1 MSLPPPGLPPEV
13 GARTR
18 IRSLTA
24 ELANQHAPNVHAAL
38 AYEIGALNELRLGET
53 DQALVHYRDAAAH
66 DPNFRPALFALAR
79 LLRAARDDEA
89 LVRVL
94 ARTVRA
100 SHVATD
106 RAAALVEL
114 GCLLEDR
121 LDDAVAARHA
131 FERALSCEPR
141 YLPAALMLESMLL
154 GQNHRAE
161 ASRVIARR
169 ASHTLD
175 PKLRAVLADE
185 AARELAAEG
194 SIEAAIETLLT
205 ALALPGR
212 QLSTLR
218 TLIELATKHDRT
230 AVAARAFEDS
240 GALLAAFANG
250 ARSHSEAER
259 TEILALYRDSEHAA
273 LAAAFYYRSA
283 GRLHNALPAPR
294 EALHAYERAVA
305 CAPNDV
311 LLGLELAA
319 AYEANDA
326 GADARSTLAR
336 LLPAADSR
344 RAAALEFQL
353 AELAERQGE
362 TAAALDHLQSALAH
376 TPDAPAISAV
386 LEDRLL
392 DAGALDELADVLSAR
407 ANRLQGAER
416 ETALWRAAL
425 VADRAADAPR
435 ALALLE
441 QLFEISDEQTPVL
454 RELYGVALRAGLS
467 SQLAAAAERLLA
479 CDIDHAERSALLR
492 DRYEA
497 ALASEDTARARACL
511 RSALAEPACEGW
523 AAHAAWLVGALH
535 RDLPLTAAAHAEL
548 AEQAERCL
556 DPELAAAHLAAR
568 SRALLRAGDFEGAN
582 QSLRQVLSLSPAN
595 AYALALLEQQLLSRG
610 ETAEAAHLLRE
621 AALAERDV
629 RRSEQALLHAGLLA
643 EAAGSPELARS
654 TYEEAAERDP
664 QAIAPRW
671 ALLRLAERHR
681 DPDLRLSA
689 LAALA
694 AAEARLERPGSAHLE
709 LAEALAGNDQ
719 FEAAVPPLRAALDH
733 EAVAFEAA
741 ATAVLLPRGAATD
754 ELRVPALSV
763 LAEHTSRHSRRA
775 FEHERLGELIYSC
788 PADARTLLSAELD
801 ADDESRALLAWLS
814 CDAAADRAAALEDLS
829 ALAGDPPPRAEF
841 TLHALRLRRA
851 LGHAD
856 DGDAL
861 VSALGLLEAAPQALP
876 TALALDDALS
886 SADDPET
893 RVLALQALR
902 EHTPPGDAHEIDHA
916 LARAL
921 YDAGEAGAAR
931 SLLQQ
936 LVAADPRDLS
946 AWESLRLCARAC
958 ADYEQVVRACDRLA
972 EHASG
977 SNRALLLE
985 EAAAVL
991 HERLEQSEQAEQRL
1005 RSALSMAPDR
1015 KPSFERL
1022 HDVLVERENLTGLI
1036 ELLAERIAITGDPA
1050 ERSDLRYERARIL
1063 RAGGQ
1068 REEALAGAN
1077 ELLASEPAHPGALGL
1092 CAEIYASREDW
1103 PAAIE
1108 ALRMLA
1114 ASEIAPS
1121 QKRLAIEGAAD
1132 FLDNKLGDSR
1142 AAYNE
1147 LAKLV
1152 QLDLADLPVH
1162 ARMVGL
1168 AQHAGLQRESA
1179 AALERAAA
1187 CSRGL
1192 QSASF
1197 ERRAASLQLSFGQVE
1212 RARLSLRR
1220 ALSAHATDLG
1230 AFELLYA
1237 SLPGGEQR
1245 DLATEFLE
1253 AVMPALQRAPSD
1265 LELLRALVRV
1275 GEVSERPV
1283 LAQIGL
1289 FALEALGEANRL
1301 ERSEAAALRQRLP
1314 AIPRAHLDEALLTRI
1329 RPPQLSPELLRFGQN
1344 ACAALSEL
1352 RKDTPQRHGLS
1363 RTDRAPRRAD
1373 NPVADAL
1380 RAWLAVFELELSGLY
1395 VSENEAQ
1402 ALYPLE
1408 RLQRG
1413 QIWLVG
1419 QDVQVPFSRAQRRAL
1434 VPLLAAGRSGLL
1446 PLVRGDFG
1454 QAREAVWS
1462 TLVMSGRISDKAL
1475 SQSDGAGPAKAN
1487 AKLPRGLRLELEAS
1501 ARPLANPNEVPALL
1515 VQAVREWGQ
1524 RANCLACGDLLA
1536 AVSGEDGTLEVSASS
1551 LHGGS
1556 GRELLRFW
1564 VSASCIELLG
1574 NLGMTP

>member
-38 AYEIGALNELRLGET
+38 AYEIGALNELRLGEA
-53 DQALVHYRDAAAH
+53 DQALAHYRDAVAH

-79 LLRAARDDEA
+79 LLRNARDDEA

-100 SHVATD
+100 STVAPD

-121 LDDAVAARHA
+121 LDDAAAARHA

-141 YLPAALMLESMLL
+141 CLPAALMLERMLL

-175 PKLRAVLADE
+175 PRLRSVLAEE

-212 QLSTLR
+212 QLATLR
-218 TLIELATKHDRT
+218 TLIELSTRYGRD

-240 GALLAAFANG
+240 GALLAAFASG

-259 TEILALYRDSEHAA
+259 AEILARFPDNARA
-273 LAAAFYYRSA
+273 TLAAAFYYRSA

-294 EALHAYERAVA
+294 EALHAYERAIA
-305 CAPNDV
+305 CAPEDV

-319 AYEANDA
+319 VYEANDA
-326 GADARSTLAR
+326 IADARSTLAR

-362 TAAALDHLQSALAH
+362 AAAALDHLQSALAH

-392 DAGALDELADVLSAR
+392 DAGTLDELADVLDAR
-407 ANRLQGAER
+407 ARRLQGAER

-425 VADRAADAPR
+425 IADRAADAPR
-435 ALALLE
+435 ALELLE
-441 QLFEISDEQTPVL
+441 QLVAASEDQTPVL
-454 RELYGVALRAGLS
+454 RELYGVALRAGLP

-497 ALASEDTARARACL
+497 ALASEDPARARACL
-511 RSALAEPACEGW
+511 RSALEEPACEGW

-535 RDLPLTAAAHAEL
+535 GDLALTAEAHAQL
-548 AEQAERCL
+548 AEQAELHL
-556 DPELAAAHLAAR
+556 DSELAAAHLAAR
-568 SRALLRAGDFEGAN
+568 SRALLRVGEVEAAN
-582 QSLRQVLSLSPAN
+582 QCLRRVLSLSPAN
-595 AYALALLEQQLLSRG
+595 AYALAMLEQQLLTRG

-629 RRSEQALLHAGLLA
+629 RRGEQALLHAGLLA

-654 TYEEAAERDP
+654 SYEEAAERDP
-664 QAIAPRW
+664 RAIAPRW
-671 ALLRLAERHR
+671 ALLRLAERNH
-681 DPDLRLSA
+681 DPALRLSA
-689 LAALA
+689 LSALA
-694 AAEARLERPGSAHLE
+694 AAEARLERPGGAHLE
-709 LAEALAGNDQ
+709 LAGALAAAAE
-719 FEAAVPPLRAALDH
+719 FEAAVPPLRAALEQ

-741 ATAVLLPRGAATD
+741 ASAVLLPRGAAAD
-754 ELRVPALSV
+754 GLRVDALSV

-775 FEHERLGELIYSC
+775 FEHERLGELIHSC
-788 PADARTLLSAELD
+788 PADARTLLSAEPD
-801 ADDESRALLAWLS
+801 AGNESRALLAWLS

-829 ALAGDPPPRAEF
+829 SLAGDPPPRAEF
-841 TLHALRLRRA
+841 TLHASRLRRA
-851 LGHAD
+851 LGRAD
-856 DGDAL
+856 DGDVL
-861 VSALGLLEAAPQALP
+861 VGALGLLEAAPQALP

-893 RVLALQALR
+893 RVMALQALR
-902 EHTPPGDAHEIDHA
+902 EHSPANEAHEIDHA

-921 YDAGEAGAAR
+921 YDAGQAGPAR
-931 SLLQQ
+931 ELLQQ

-958 ADYEQVVRACDRLA
+958 GDFEQVVRACDRLA

-991 HERLEQSEQAEQRL
+991 HERLEQSDKAEQRL

-1022 HDVLVERENLTGLI
+1022 HDVLVERENLSGLI
-1036 ELLAERIAITGDPA
+1036 ELLAERIAITGDAA

-1142 AAYNE
+1142 AAYAE

-1162 ARMVGL
+1162 ARMVAL
-1168 AQHAGLQRESA
+1168 AQHAGLLRESA

-1212 RARLSLRR
+1212 RAGLSLRR
-1220 ALSAHATDLG
+1220 ALSAYPTDLSAFEMLHATLS
-1230 AFELLYA
+1230 AN
-1237 SLPGGEQR
+1237 EQR
-1245 DLATEFLE
+1245 ELAAEFLE
-1253 AVMPALQRAPSD
+1253 AVMPALQRAPSEP
-1265 LELLRALVRV
+1265 ELLRALIRV
-1275 GEVSERPV
+1275 GELSERPV
-1283 LAQIGL
+1283 LAQLGL
-1289 FALEALGEANRL
+1289 FTLEALAEASPL
-1301 ERSEAAALRQRLP
+1301 ERSEASALRQRLP
-1314 AIPRAHLDEALLTRI
+1314 TTPRTRLDPAALTRI
-1329 RPPQLSPELLRFGQN
+1329 RPSQLTPELLRFGQA

-1352 RKDTPQRHGLS
+1352 RKDSPERHGLT
-1363 RTDRAPRRAD
+1363 RTDRAPRRVE

-1380 RAWLAVFELELSGLY
+1380 RAWLAVFDLELSGLY

-1408 RLQRG
+1408 RVQRG

-1419 QDVQVPFSRAQRRAL
+1419 QDVQAPFSRAQRRGL

-1446 PLVRGDFG
+1446 PIARGDFG
-1454 QAREAVWS
+1454 QAREALWS
-1462 TLVMSGRISDKAL
+1462 MLVMSGRIADKAP
-1475 SQSDGAGPAKAN
+1475 SSADTGVTPKAS
-1487 AKLPRGLRLELEAS
+1487 AKLPRGLRIELEES
-1501 ARPLANPNEVPALL
+1501 ARALANPDEVPGAL
-1515 VQAVREWGQ
+1515 VSAVREWGQ
-1524 RANCLACGDLLA
+1524 RASCLACGDLLA
-1536 AVSGEDGTLEVSASS
+1536 AVSGE
-1551 LHGGS
+1551 HGSPEMDPGALRSGS

-1564 VSASCIELLG
+1564 LSAECVELLG
-1574 NLGMTP
+1574 SLGMTP